1 MSDKKPSESRDGRI
15 GRQPENIA
23 LPKLLRA
30 IAGGSNARE
39 GAYDEVLLQ
48 AAAELDEA
56 WDSVVEG
63 AELIG
68 RAVNA
73 FDALDATPRKATS
86 IQLAHCS
93 NPDCLLAH
101 IALFNDDNEIIATAV
116 VDEAAVNEINNWLGW
131 LARTKKE

>member
-1 MSDKKPSESRDGRI
+1 MTSSPKHSRDGRI

-30 IAGGSNARE
+30 MAKGTNHIEAGT
-39 GAYDEVLLQ
+39 DKLLLQ

-56 WDSVVEG
+56 WDAIVEG
-63 AELIG
+63 ANLIA
-68 RAVNA
+68 RAA
-73 FDALDATPRKATS
+73 DALDDVVSTPRKATS
-86 IQLAHCS
+86 IQLAHCA
-93 NPDCLLAH
+93 NPNCLLAH

-116 VDEAAVNEINNWLGW
+116 VDEAAVCEINNWLAW

>member
-1 MSDKKPSESRDGRI
+1 MSDTKPSESRDGRI

-30 IAGGSNARE
+30 MAKGTNQIEAGT
-39 GAYDEVLLQ
+39 DKMLLQ

-56 WDSVVEG
+56 WDSIIEG
-63 AELIG
+63 TKLIA
-68 RAVNA
+68 RAA
-73 FDALDATPRKATS
+73 DALDTLNGAPRKATS
-86 IQLAHCS
+86 IQLAHCM

-101 IALFNDDNEIIATAV
+101 IALFNEDDEIIATAV
-116 VDEAAVNEINNWLGW
+116 VDEAAVREINNWLGW

>member
-1 MSDKKPSESRDGRI
+1 MSSNPSESRDGRI

-30 IAGGSNARE
+30 LAGGSNARE
-39 GAYDEVLLQ
+39 GGYDVLLTQ

-56 WDSVVEG
+56 WDSIVEG
-63 AELIG
+63 TKLIA
-68 RAVNA
+68 RAA
-73 FDALDATPRKATS
+73 DALDALNTTPRKATS
-86 IQLAHCS
+86 IQLVHCS

-101 IALFNDDNEIIATAV
+101 IALFNDDDEIIATAV
-116 VDEAAVNEINNWLGW
+116 VDEVAVHEINDWLGW

>member
-30 IAGGSNARE
+30 LAGGSNARE
-39 GAYDEVLLQ
+39 GAYDTLLLQ

-56 WDSVVEG
+56 WDSIIEG
-63 AELIG
+63 TKLIA
-68 RAVNA
+68 RAA
-73 FDALDATPRKATS
+73 DALDTLNAAPRKATS
-86 IQLAHCS
+86 INLAHCS

-101 IALFNDDNEIIATAV
+101 IALFDDDNEIIATAV
-116 VDEAAVNEINNWLGW
+116 IDEDAVREINNWLVW